1 MQQIPPC
8 MERETDWQGHPM
20 PQDAKNGSRA
30 KQQCDGE
37 FRPKHV
43 APTIGN
49 SETDIGAADQR
60 QYHGGNGDRG
70 FGVD

>member
-30 KQQCDGE
+30 KQRCDGK
-37 FRPKHV
+37 FKPKQV
-43 APTIGN
+43 ASTVGN
-49 SETDIGAADQR
+49 SETDIRATDKRQR
-60 QYHGGNGDRG
+60 DGGNADGS
-70 FGVD
+70 FGVG